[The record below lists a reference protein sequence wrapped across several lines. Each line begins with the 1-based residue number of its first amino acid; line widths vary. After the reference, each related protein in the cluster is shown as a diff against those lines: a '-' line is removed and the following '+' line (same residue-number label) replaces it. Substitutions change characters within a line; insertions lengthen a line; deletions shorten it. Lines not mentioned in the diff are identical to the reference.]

1 MGCLKGGR
9 RAAALEMK
17 EDAEAEALQ
26 AEDDYH
32 QDLMEPWSQWTSL
45 VIPSLSGLI
54 YGPANSRP

>member
-32 QDLMEPWSQWTSL
+32 QDLMEPWSQ
-45 VIPSLSGLI
+45 
-54 YGPANSRP
+54 